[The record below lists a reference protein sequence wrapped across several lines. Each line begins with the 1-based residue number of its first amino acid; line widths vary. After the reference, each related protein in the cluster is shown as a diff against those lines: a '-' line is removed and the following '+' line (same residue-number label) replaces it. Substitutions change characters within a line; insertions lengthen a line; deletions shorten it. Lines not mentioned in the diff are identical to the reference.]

1 MSRHTE
7 TLNLSSLRRRA
18 FLKTGLGL
26 GTLPLASLLSGSRLF
41 AADRQGA
48 ASSARGGVV
57 DALHF
62 APTAK
67 RVIFMHMLGAVSQ
80 VDTFDYKPTLIKM
93 HGQEIPPSVKGN
105 SRVSTMVAGQ
115 TSFPIVQPLAPF
127 KQRGNSGAW
136 VSDLLP
142 YTAAIADDLC
152 FIKSMTTTQ
161 VNHDPASKLLHTGFQ
176 LPGRPSEG
184 AWVSYGLGSENQ
196 NLPAFVVFTSL
207 FGPGANALDTSAWG
221 SGFLPSQFQG
231 VPFRSGAEPVLY
243 LQNPAGVDKAGRRG
257 FIDFVDQ
264 LAKVQYGSSLDEEIP
279 SKISQYEM
287 AFRMQTSVP
296 EVANISDEPDHILD
310 MYGPDVRTPG
320 TFARNC
326 LLARR
331 LAERDVRFIS
341 IVHSS
346 WDDHFSIAL
355 HHPENCLVTDQPSAA
370 LVTDL
375 KQRGLLKDTLVIW
388 GSEFGRTS
396 FAQGNL
402 NAGFGRDHHGECFT
416 HWLAGGGIKAGYTHG
431 ETDDFSYNVTKDP
444 VEVYDLQATLLRTLG
459 IDHERL
465 TFKSQGRDFRLT
477 DVQGR
482 VVKEI
487 LA

>member
-1 MSRHTE
+1 MTNRAGAFYVQGRGR
-7 TLNLSSLRRRA
+7 NSLWGVLVGRAGDHRRRTVEPDA
-18 FLKTGLGL
+18 RPGR
-26 GTLPLASLLSGSRLF
+26 LA
-41 AADRQGA
+41 GA
-48 ASSARGGVV
+48 CS
-57 DALHF
+57 
-62 APTAK
+62 
-67 RVIFMHMLGAVSQ
+67 
-80 VDTFDYKPTLIKM
+80 TF
-93 HGQEIPPSVKGN
+93 
-105 SRVSTMVAGQ
+105 VAG
-115 TSFPIVQPLAPF
+115 PEY
-127 KQRGNSGAW
+127 GAW

-176 LPGRPSEG
+176 LPGRPAEG
-184 AWVSYGLGSENQ
+184 A
-196 NLPAFVVFTSL
+196 NLPAFVVFTSQ
-207 FGPGANALDTSAWG
+207 FGPAASALDTSAWG
-221 SGFLPSQFQG
+221 SGFLPSQSQG

-243 LQNPAGVDKAGRRG
+243 VQNPAGVDKAGRRG

-264 LAKVQYGSSLDEEIP
+264 LAKAQYGNSLDEDIP

-287 AFRMQTSVP
+287 AFRMQTSVA

-341 IVHSS
+341 VGHSS
-346 WDDHFSIAL
+346 WDDHFSIARL
-355 HHPENCLVTDQPSAA
+355 HPENCKVTEQPSAS

-375 KQRGLLKDTLVIW
+375 KQRGLLKETLVIW

-402 NAGFGRDHHGECFT
+402 
-416 HWLAGGGIKAGYTHG
+416 KAGYTHG

-444 VEVYDLQATLLRTLG
+444 VEVYDLQATLLHTLG

-477 DVQGR
+477 DAQGR
-482 VVKEI
+482 VVKEV